1 MVKGINKQIIEISCT
16 NNEHFEKI
24 LLIARP
30 DSELFTNSELC
41 GSAEAIL
48 SGLDC
53 GGNALGF
60 TDRSDLEN
68 LKLHNKVLYT
78 ITGILSAVVL
88 ALSLALIL

>member
-1 MVKGINKQIIEISCT
+1 MVKGINKQIIEIRCT

-24 LLIARP
+24 LLIVRP
-30 DSELFTNSELC
+30 GSELFTNSELC

-48 SGLDC
+48 RGLDG
-53 GGNALGF
+53 GGNALDFPG
-60 TDRSDLEN
+60 RSNLEN

-88 ALSLALIL
+88 ALSMALIL